1 MDKKTKTIVIV
12 ILAIVVICGAYY
24 GFNRWRQQ
32 RLANQILQNVYGVN
46 AGLLGGLTTG
56 KTQEQFVKEM
66 AKQAAEDEAK
76 RIMDEA
82 KEAAKT
88 PADKY
93 NEAEEMPTYD
103 ANSQAMATMF
113 KDIVDKVFGQSKLT
127 SISTSVY
134 GSDTTGSGMLEFK
147 TVRLATGADLA
158 ALNKV
163 LANKGLTITQSSM
176 SDKTASVLVESD
188 KMTAYISFEIGKQ
201 TVEINAVKVNQ

>member
-12 ILAIVVICGAYY
+12 VLAIVVLGGAYY

-32 RLANQILQNVYGVN
+32 RLANQILKNVYGVN
-46 AGLLGGLTTG
+46 AGLLGGLTNSSV
-56 KTQEQFVKEM
+56 QDQIAKEM
-66 AKQAAEDEAK
+66 AKQVAEDKE
-76 RIMDEA
+76 DEA

-103 ANSQAMATMF
+103 ANSQAMATLF

-134 GSDTTGSGMLEFK
+134 GDDATGSGVLEFK
-147 TVRLATGADLA
+147 TIRLATGADLA
-158 ALNKV
+158 TLNKV
-163 LANKGLTITQSSM
+163 LADKNLTVAQSGIA
-176 SDKTASVLVESD
+176 DKSASVLIDTD
-188 KMTAYISFEIGKQ
+188 KMSAYIGFEIDDQ
-201 TVEINAVKVNQ
+201 VVTINAIKINQ